1 MTTKDTKS
9 TKSKRRV
16 RKLVWRAARLVMSG
30 KAAPRILLLFQSPP
44 NTFLLFSFVLFVSFV
59 VLTPPP
65 RLRPLAY

>member
-1 MTTKDTKS
+1 
-9 TKSKRRV
+9 
-16 RKLVWRAARLVMSG
+16 MSG